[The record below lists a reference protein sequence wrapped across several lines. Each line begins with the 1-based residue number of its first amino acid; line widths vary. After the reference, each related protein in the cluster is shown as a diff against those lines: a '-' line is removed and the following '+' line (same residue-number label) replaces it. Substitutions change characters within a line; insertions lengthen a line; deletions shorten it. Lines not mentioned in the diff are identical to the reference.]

1 MGYQR
6 NQIDQI
12 LYVIEICY
20 SEFLHQDGHTAIC
33 DSRVAFATRNVISKL
48 NNTFVGLGNV
58 MKGFIYCTLPT
69 EANQNESEQKY
80 YRDD

>member
-1 MGYQR
+1 MKK
-6 NQIDQI
+6 D
-12 LYVIEICY
+12 CY
-20 SEFLHQDGHTAIC
+20 SEVLHYDRHTAIC
-33 DSRVAFATRNVISKL
+33 DSGVAFVTENVISKL

-58 MKGFIYCTLPT
+58 MKGFIYCTLHI